1 MPPIVPSV
9 SGLANK
15 TILGHP
21 VGLYILFFTE
31 MWERFS
37 YYGMRALLMTYMV
50 TYFRWSQDEASS
62 IYKWYTSLVYV
73 TPIIGGFLA
82 DRYLGNR
89 AAVFIGAILMAIGH
103 FLMAFEASSIFFA
116 ALVFLIVGNGFF
128 KPNMTTQ
135 VGRLY
140 PPNDRRRDGAYTI
153 FYMGINLGA
162 FMAPIACGWLQ
173 ENTKGGFHAGFA
185 IAGVGMILGLI
196 TYMVGQPFLVEY
208 KEDPQKPQLSTG
220 VLTEEEAERQP
231 SLMGS
236 FYDWVPT
243 LLWMGA
249 ATLLAFG
256 TYFAFMGGIKKA
268 APALISGISL
278 CAVAWINGSV
288 KNAIRDRVTTI
299 IVIGL
304 FAIFFWAAFEQQ
316 GNALNL
322 WADKVTNRNLTLDPV
337 APSLYPEAAE
347 IFSDADSFAPG
358 QSPGIWD
365 SIKATV
371 GRFGE
376 IFQLKEA
383 KAGGGGSVINPV
395 PTAWFQSINA
405 LGIFLLAPIFAYLWL
420 KVDLSIPAKMVL
432 GLTAMG
438 ASFFVMVFGATAENQ
453 KHSVLVQGPIPTS
466 VKINAQGHIMV
477 GDDPA
482 HAARLR
488 VLDGKIE
495 CFGVFSD
502 LERDALS
509 SLSTPQGFKDQ
520 VSGAATELD
529 QQKMA
534 GKPRFYVM
542 NLPES
547 VAGFEIRYGGFHPQ
561 GVQFDKLANTLT
573 IKQTLPEKDQKAL
586 LVCAAN
592 PLFRST
598 LDNLMVASSKS
609 RVSSQWLLWCY
620 ILATM
625 GELCLSPVGLSM
637 TSKLSPRRYATM
649 LMGLWLL
656 VSAFGNFAAGAMG
669 EIYEHTPPTYY
680 FGYMTAVLFG
690 VGLILW
696 ANVGRLTKMM
706 HGVR

>member
-1 MPPIVPSV
+1 
-9 SGLANK
+9 
-15 TILGHP
+15 
-21 VGLYILFFTE
+21 

-50 TYFRWSQDEASS
+50 TYFRWSTSDASS

-116 ALVFLIVGNGFF
+116 ALVFLILGNGFF

-153 FYMGINLGA
+153 FYMGINMGA
-162 FMAPIACGWLQ
+162 FLAPIACGWLQ
-173 ENTKGGFHAGFA
+173 ENTKGGFHSGFA
-185 IAGVGMILGLI
+185 IAGVGMLLGLF
-196 TYMVGQPFLVEY
+196 TYMFGQPFLVEY
-208 KEDPQKPQLSTG
+208 KEDPQKPQLAMG
-220 VLTEEEAERQP
+220 VLSEEEAEQQP
-231 SLMGS
+231 SLMGG
-236 FYDWVPT
+236 FYVWVP
-243 LLWMGA
+243 LILWAGA
-249 ATLLAFG
+249 VTLLAFG
-256 TYFAFMGGIKKA
+256 TYYAFEGGIKKA
-268 APALISGISL
+268 APALISGVSL

-322 WADKVTNRNLTLDPV
+322 WADKVTNRNLTVDAVPP
-337 APSLYPEAAE
+337 AIYPEAAE
-347 IFSDADSFAPG
+347 IFADEDSSAPG
-358 QSPGIWD
+358 QAHGLWD
-365 SIKATV
+365 SFKNTV
-371 GRFGE
+371 GRFGI

-383 KAGGGGSVINPV
+383 KAGSGGSVINPV

-405 LGIFLLAPIFAYLWL
+405 LGIFILAPVFAYLWL
-420 KVDLSIPAKMVL
+420 KVDLSIPTKMVL

-438 ASFFVMVFGATAENQ
+438 ASFLVMVLGATAENQ
-453 KHSVLVQGPIPTS
+453 KHSVDLKGPIPS
-466 VKINAQGHIMV
+466 SINLDSEGHILIPSFIKLGFNGPTIV
-477 GDDPA
+477 KNDPA
-482 HAARLR
+482 HAGRLR
-488 VLDGKIE
+488 VVNGKLE

-509 SLSTPQGFKDQ
+509 MLSTPQSFKDQ
-520 VSGAATELD
+520 LEVAAKGLD
-529 QQKMA
+529 QQKSE
-534 GKPRFYVM
+534 GKPRRFDLT
-542 NLPES
+542 LPNG
-547 VAGFEIRYGGFHPQ
+547 VAGFELRYGGFHPQ
-561 GVQFDKLANTLT
+561 GVQFDNQANRLT
-573 IKQTLPEKDQKAL
+573 IKQTLAEKDQKAL
-586 LVCAAN
+586 LVCAAD
-592 PLFRST
+592 PSFRST
-598 LDNLMVASSKS
+598 LDNLMVESSKS
-609 RVSSQWLLWCY
+609 RVSPQWLLWCY

-669 EIYEHTPPTYY
+669 EIYEHTPPTAY

-690 VGLILW
+690 VGLILL
-696 ANVGRLTKMM
+696 ALVGRLTRMM

>member
-1 MPPIVPSV
+1 MPPIVPSGT
-9 SGLANK
+9 GLANK

-89 AAVFIGAILMAIGH
+89 WAVIIGAILMAIGH

-196 TYMVGQPFLVEY
+196 TYLVGQPFLVEY
-208 KEDPQKPQLSTG
+208 KEDPQKPIVASG

-236 FYDWVPT
+236 FHDWVPR

-249 ATLLAFG
+249 GTLLAFG
-256 TYFAFMGGIKKA
+256 IYFAIKGGIKGA
-268 APALISGISL
+268 APALISGVSL

-288 KNAIRDRVTTI
+288 KNAVRDRVTTI

-322 WADKVTNRNLTLDPV
+322 WADKVTNRNLTMDPV
-337 APSLYPEAAE
+337 PPSIYPGAAE
-347 IFSDADSFAPG
+347 IFSDGDANAD
-358 QSPGIWD
+358 QGIWE
-365 SIKATV
+365 SIKTTM

-376 IFQLKEA
+376 IFQIKES
-383 KAGGGGSVINPV
+383 KADGGGSVINPV

-432 GLTAMG
+432 GLLTMG
-438 ASFFVMVFGATAENQ
+438 ASFLVMVFGAAAENQ
-453 KHSVLVQGPIPTS
+453 KHTVPLLGAIPST
-466 VKINAQGHIMV
+466 VKLDGTGHIMV
-477 GDDPA
+477 GKDPA

-488 VLDGKIE
+488 VIDGKVE

-509 SLSTPQGFKDQ
+509 ILSTPPVFLNQ
-520 VSGAATELD
+520 VAIAAEALD
-529 QQKMA
+529 QLKKE
-534 GKPRFYVM
+534 GKPRIYEL
-542 NLPES
+542 NLPEE
-547 VAGFEIRYGGFHPQ
+547 VVGFDLRYGGFHPKGIQ
-561 GVQFDKLANTLT
+561 YDANTRKLT
-573 IKQTLPEKDQKAL
+573 IKQTLAEKDQKAL
-586 LVCAAN
+586 FVCAAN
-592 PLFRST
+592 AEFRAT
-598 LDNLMVASSKS
+598 LDSLMVETAKS
-609 RVSSQWLLWCY
+609 RVSSQWLLWTY

-625 GELCLSPVGLSM
+625 GELCLSPVGQSM
-637 TSKLSPRRYATM
+637 TSKLSPRKYATM
-649 LMGLWLL
+649 LMGVWLL

-669 EIYEHTPPTYY
+669 ETYGHTPPTAY

-690 VGLILW
+690 VGFILLSM
-696 ANVGRLTKMM
+696 VGRLSKMM

>member
-50 TYFRWSQDEASS
+50 TYFRWSTSDASS